1 MKRSWIALGAVI
13 AVIVVAIVVLS
24 RQPKVAVTAPP
35 EPSPKV
41 STQTPPE
48 PATKPAKEPAKEPE
62 SKPEPEPKEESKD
75 PEPPR
80 KPEPVDSD
88 AVLKAADAALA
99 AGKQVEAYKTL
110 SDAVLREPKATKAAE
125 MRARLNKLSEEIFFS
140 DKVFAPYSI
149 AYVVVPGD
157 ALIKIA
163 GKHKT
168 TIELIRRINGLK
180 SDNLRI
186 GQRLK
191 VIPGGFDVA
200 VDKSDFR
207 LTVTKDGV
215 WVREFLVGLGKNGTT
230 PVGEFVAG
238 HKLKEPV
245 YFGDGTPIPYG
256 DKTKNPLGTRWITI
270 QAEYGIH
277 GTWEPDSMG
286 KEGSKGCVR
295 MLNPDVEWLFDLM
308 VPGSSKI
315 VIRP

>member
-24 RQPKVAVTAPP
+24 RQPKPAVVAPVP

-41 STQTPPE
+41 GTETPSE
-48 PATKPAKEPAKEPE
+48 PAKEPAKEPE
-62 SKPEPEPKEESKD
+62 PKSPPEPKEKAKE
-75 PEPPR
+75 PEPP
-80 KPEPVDSD
+80 KKAEPVDSD
-88 AVLKAADAALA
+88 AVLRAADAALA
-99 AGKQVEAYKTL
+99 AGKPVEAHKVL
-110 SDAVLREPKATKAAE
+110 SDAILRDPKAAKAAD
-125 MRARLNKLSEEIFFS
+125 MRTRLTKLSEEIFFS

-149 AYVVVPGD
+149 AYTVVAGD
-157 ALIKIA
+157 ALVKIA

-168 TIELIRRINGLK
+168 TIELLRRINGLK
-180 SDNLRI
+180 GDNLRI

-207 LTVTKDGV
+207 LTVTKDGA

-295 MLNPDVEWLFDLM
+295 MVNQDVEWLFDLM
-308 VPGSSKI
+308 VPGSSRI